1 MLSSDIS
8 IDVSVLKARNQ
19 VVGIR
24 LILCCYYNI
33 SDTTAVLVKGL
44 ILATDLHRVGNIS
57 IDYLR
62 SASLSSYSSV
72 TT

>member
-8 IDVSVLKARNQ
+8 IDVSVLKASDQ

-24 LILCCYYNI
+24 LILCCYHNI